1 MPEYKRFIAY
11 FYEYI
16 DGKKQKSA
24 GFAKV
29 ELRNGIWRILFRLTA
44 GGTPVP
50 PVKVYGFVREKDRL
64 LGLSMGNIQ
73 PGKERTEEWAYKAGE
88 ALWKNQYSFSDLS
101 GIWIQSGDGRSF
113 ITVWDDEAV
122 DLSRFTEQWEER
134 AKGPGTELPVHPAEP
149 SASKEGEDQEA
160 ERSNDQNRENQEP
173 MVPEG
178 PDGEPMI
185 PEGPHRE
192 SREPEEQESENQEP
206 AAPEIPGKNPGTPSM
221 PEEKPGR
228 GKQAPKIRQPDRETG
243 PEIPEEMPGNRGNG
257 AEIPEEMPGIRE
269 PGAEIPEEMPVIREA
284 GAGAPGEMSELGEA
298 EVRASEKTSV
308 PGGSGTET
316 SSDNRGNNPGQGESE
331 AAASAAS
338 VPECGWKPGSR
349 QVYCWSGGRG
359 HQSCRNREWPLT
371 EELFKKRSQFQPF
384 GDAELISCVRIFPCD
399 IGRMQQEGWN
409 TGKNSFLMHGFYR
422 YRHLMLAMTDKGKYL
437 LGVPGI
443 LNPQEKY
450 MANMFG
456 FSRFKACQTGEQGC
470 PFGYWCREL
479 VRTAR

>member
-44 GGTPVP
+44 AGMPVS
-50 PVKVYGFVREKDRL
+50 PVTVYGFVRENGRL

-73 PGKERTEEWAYKAGE
+73 PGRERTEEWAYKAGE
-88 ALWKNQYSFSDLS
+88 ALWRNKYSFSDLS

-122 DLSRFTEQWEER
+122 DLSKFTDQLEEPE
-134 AKGPGTELPVHPAEP
+134 KGNEPELEIPKEVPEPIEEGPGPQIP
-149 SASKEGEDQEA
+149 KE
-160 ERSNDQNRENQEP
+160 
-173 MVPEG
+173 VPESI
-178 PDGEPMI
+178 E
-185 PEGPHRE
+185 EGPGPQIPDE
-192 SREPEEQESENQEP
+192 MPEPIEEGPGPQIPNEMPKPIDEP
-206 AAPEIPGKNPGTPSM
+206 GVEIPSEVPEPIEEPGVEIPNEM
-221 PEEKPGR
+221 PE
-228 GKQAPKIRQPDRETG
+228 A
-243 PEIPEEMPGNRGNG
+243 IPP
-257 AEIPEEMPGIRE
+257 I
-269 PGAEIPEEMPVIREA
+269 
-284 GAGAPGEMSELGEA
+284 
-298 EVRASEKTSV
+298 ASM
-308 PGGSGTET
+308 
-316 SSDNRGNNPGQGESE
+316 GESE

-338 VPECGWKPGSR
+338 VPECACRPGSR

-359 HQSCRNREWPLT
+359 SQKCRNREWNLW
-371 EELFKKRSQFQPF
+371 EELFKKRSHFQPF
-384 GDAELISCVRIFPCD
+384 GEDELMSCVRIFPCD

-422 YRHLMLAMTDKGKYL
+422 YRHLMLAMTEKGKYL

-443 LNPQEKY
+443 MNPQEKY

-456 FSRFKACQTGEQGC
+456 FSWFKACQTREQGC

-479 VRTAR
+479 TRTAREN

>member
-88 ALWKNQYSFSDLS
+88 TLWRNQYSFSDLS

-134 AKGPGTELPVHPAEP
+134 AEAPGTEIPVKPEELPG
-149 SASKEGEDQEA
+149 SKEEEDRE
-160 ERSNDQNRENQEP
+160 SKGSKDQSRKPMNPEGSRRENRE
-173 MVPEG
+173 PEKSED
-178 PDGEPMI
+178 PY
-185 PEGPHRE
+185 RE
-192 SREPEEQESENQEP
+192 SREPEEGEAENQEP
-206 AAPEIPGKNPGTPSM
+206 AAPEMPGKTPDMPKM
-221 PEEKPGR
+221 PEQKPGR
-228 GKQAPKIRQPDRETG
+228 EKQAPGIRQPDRETG
-243 PEIPEEMPGNRGNG
+243 PEIPKEMPGDRGTG
-257 AEIPEEMPGIRE
+257 AEIPEEMPVIRE
-269 PGAEIPEEMPVIREA
+269 PGTEIPEEMPVIREA
-284 GAGAPGEMSELGEA
+284 GAGEMPELGEA

-308 PGGSGTET
+308 IGRSGTEI
-316 SSDNRGNNPGQGESE
+316 SSDNRGNHPDQGESE

-359 HQSCRNREWPLT
+359 NQSCRNREWNPK
-371 EELFKKRSQFQPF
+371 EELFKKRSQLQPF
-384 GDAELISCVRIFPCD
+384 GDEELISCVRIFPCD

-456 FSRFKACQTGEQGC
+456 FTQFKACQTREQGC